1 MKKLIIKIR
10 LKDLVMFNLLILV
23 IIVFIIDIQA
33 ITSSLSIKTKYF
45 WIVYDNIILYMT
57 IFLSIVI
64 GYLLS
69 IMNKHN

>member
-33 ITSSLSIKTKYF
+33 ITNSLSIKTKYF